1 MFEKYAG
8 SLFTTAR
15 GRDERR
21 FQATKRDAV
30 GGHVHRALLRHDAG
44 QRDIRPHPD
53 EIQTV
58 EAFAHKYFLTVKS
71 SHAGL
76 RHVVVEGTAAQFSNA
91 FGVRFKRYE
100 LPPAPRRK
108 DALVR
113 RSTFRGRDGFP
124 SCLLLLVLSLGGVAP
139 VKIAVA
145 LPGV

>member
-1 MFEKYAG
+1 MCRTAILVAQVADLQTRLADATLAMFEKYAG

-44 QRDIRPHPD
+44 QRDIRAHPD

-58 EAFAHKYFLTVKS
+58 EAFAHKHFLTVKS

-91 FGVRFKRYE
+91 FG
-100 LPPAPRRK
+100 A
-108 DALVR
+108 ALC
-113 RSTFRGRDGFP
+113 S
-124 SCLLLLVLSLGGVAP
+124 
-139 VKIAVA
+139 
-145 LPGV
+145 